1 MKPILLVDFGS
12 TNTKVTAV
20 DVEEYRV
27 LGTATAYTTVET
39 DINEGLEN
47 ALKILEKTTGPL
59 EFAERYAC
67 SSAAGGLK
75 MISIGLV
82 PELTAQASREAS
94 LGAGAKVWK
103 TYSFQLTKGDMR
115 EIEEY
120 HPDIILLTGGTDGG
134 NTETIL
140 YNAQVLSGLSYD
152 CPIVIAGNRNA
163 ADQCEEILKD
173 RSVYVCENVMP
184 RLGELNVLPAQKQI
198 REIFLKRIVQGK
210 GLSEA
215 ADLVSGII
223 MPTPSAMLAAMEEAR
238 QAACA
243 EGIPLTTAEIREWVK
258 LIDSLSPE
266 GATTDV
272 YSIADGNPANI
283 GTVMKGLKEPYSKR
297 SVEGDIGMR
306 YSVHG
311 ILEAAG
317 DRKLSL
323 LSGINRKR
331 VAELVDFLGSHTD
344 YIPDNE
350 EMEKMDFAL
359 ACGAVETAVSRHAG
373 TLEQVYTPTGL
384 TFLQSGKDLRSVK
397 YVVATGGALIHAK
410 NVREIAGK
418 ALYDPQTPESL
429 RPENAKI
436 LIDDKY
442 ILAAM
447 GLLSQYYPLAALEI
461 MKKEIA
467 DYGHYE

>member
-20 DVEEYRV
+20 DVDNCEV
-27 LGTATAYTTVET
+27 LGTAAAYTTVET
-39 DINEGLEN
+39 DINNGLREAVLN
-47 ALKILEKTTGPL
+47 LEKITGQI
-59 EFAERYAC
+59 EYEERYAC

-103 TYSFQLTKGDMR
+103 TYSFNLTKGDMR

-134 NTETIL
+134 NAECIL
-140 YNAQVLSGLSYD
+140 YNAQMLSSLSYD
-152 CPIVIAGNRNA
+152 CPIVIAGNRCA
-163 ADQCEEILKD
+163 AEECQEILGE
-173 RSVYVCENVMP
+173 RTTFLCENVMP
-184 RLGELNVLPAQKQI
+184 RLGELNIEPTQKQI

-215 ADLVSGII
+215 SDLVSGII
-223 MPTPSAMLAAMEEAR
+223 MPTPSAMLTAMELLSDGWE
-238 QAACA
+238 
-243 EGIPLTTAEIREWVK
+243 EIPGIGELVGVD
-258 LIDSLSPE
+258 LG
-266 GATTDV
+266 GATTDI
-272 YSIADGNPANI
+272 YSIAEGSPANM
-283 GTVMKGLKEPYSKR
+283 GTVIKGIQEPYAKR

-311 ILEAAG
+311 IQEAVG
-317 DRKLSL
+317 DRRLSKI
-323 LSGINRKR
+323 SGINRQKISQ
-331 VAELVDFLGSHTD
+331 LVEYLGSHTD

-350 EMEKMDFAL
+350 EMEKMDYAL
-359 ACGAVETAVSRHAG
+359 ACAAVETAVARHAG
-373 TLEQVYTPTGL
+373 SLEQVYTPCGL
-384 TFLQSGKDLRSVK
+384 TYLQSGKDLRRVK
-397 YVVATGGALIHAK
+397 YVVVTGGALIHAK
-410 NVREIAGK
+410 HTEEIAK
-418 ALYDPQTPESL
+418 FALYDESTPGSL
-429 RPENAKI
+429 RPENAEI
-436 LIDDKY
+436 LVDRKY

-447 GLLSQYYPLAALEI
+447 GLLSQHYPAAALEI

-467 DYGHYE
+467 YYGHKE

>member
-1 MKPILLVDFGS
+1 MELLSEGWEDHPGIGELV
-12 TNTKVTAV
+12 AV
-20 DVEEYRV
+20 D
-27 LGTATAYTTVET
+27 LG
-39 DINEGLEN
+39 
-47 ALKILEKTTGPL
+47 
-59 EFAERYAC
+59 
-67 SSAAGGLK
+67 
-75 MISIGLV
+75 
-82 PELTAQASREAS
+82 
-94 LGAGAKVWK
+94 
-103 TYSFQLTKGDMR
+103 
-115 EIEEY
+115 
-120 HPDIILLTGGTDGG
+120 
-134 NTETIL
+134 
-140 YNAQVLSGLSYD
+140 
-152 CPIVIAGNRNA
+152 
-163 ADQCEEILKD
+163 
-173 RSVYVCENVMP
+173 
-184 RLGELNVLPAQKQI
+184 
-198 REIFLKRIVQGK
+198 
-210 GLSEA
+210 
-215 ADLVSGII
+215 
-223 MPTPSAMLAAMEEAR
+223 
-238 QAACA
+238 
-243 EGIPLTTAEIREWVK
+243 
-258 LIDSLSPE
+258 

>member
-20 DVEEYRV
+20 DVENYEV
-27 LGTATAYTTVET
+27 LGTAAAYTTVET
-39 DINEGLEN
+39 DINNGLREAVSN
-47 ALKILEKTTGPL
+47 LEKITGHI
-59 EFAERYAC
+59 EYEERYAC

-103 TYSFQLTKGDMR
+103 TYSFNLTKGDMR

-134 NTETIL
+134 NSECIL
-140 YNAQVLSGLSYD
+140 YNAQMLSSLSYD
-152 CPIVIAGNRNA
+152 CPIVIAGNRCA
-163 ADQCEEILKD
+163 AEECQEILGE
-173 RSVYVCENVMP
+173 RTTFLCENVMP
-184 RLGELNVLPAQKQI
+184 KLGELNIEPTQKQI

-223 MPTPSAMLAAMEEAR
+223 MPTPSAMLTAMELLSDGWEELR
-238 QAACA
+238 
-243 EGIPLTTAEIREWVK
+243 GIGELVGVD
-258 LIDSLSPE
+258 LG
-266 GATTDV
+266 GATTDI
-272 YSIADGNPANI
+272 YSIAEGSPANM
-283 GTVMKGLKEPYSKR
+283 GTVMKGIQEPYAKR

-311 ILEAAG
+311 ILEAVG
-317 DRKLSL
+317 DRRLSKIA
-323 LSGINRKR
+323 GINRQK
-331 VAELVDFLGSHTD
+331 VNELVDYLSNHTD

-350 EMEKMDFAL
+350 EMEKMDYAL
-359 ACGAVETAVSRHAG
+359 ACAAVETAVSRHAG
-373 TLEQVYTPTGL
+373 SLEQVYTPCGL
-384 TFLQSGKDLRSVK
+384 TYLQSGKDLRRVK
-397 YVVATGGALIHAK
+397 YVVVTGGALIHAK
-410 NVREIAGK
+410 HTEEIAK
-418 ALYDPQTPESL
+418 FALYDESTPGSL
-429 RPENAKI
+429 RPENAEI
-436 LIDDKY
+436 LVDRKY

-447 GLLSQYYPLAALEI
+447 GLLSQHYPAAALEI

-467 DYGHYE
+467 YYGHKE

>member
-12 TNTKVTAV
+12 TNTKVTAADV
-20 DVEEYRV
+20 DECRI

-47 ALKILEKTTGPL
+47 ALKLLEKTAGPL

-103 TYSFQLTKGDMR
+103 TYSFQLTKGDMK

-134 NTETIL
+134 NTDTIL
-140 YNAQVLSGLSYD
+140 YNAGVLSQLSYD
-152 CPIVIAGNRNA
+152 CPIVVAGNRNA
-163 ADQCEEILKD
+163 ADQCEEILKE

-184 RLGELNVLPAQKQI
+184 RLGELNVLPAPETDPGDFPKKD
-198 REIFLKRIVQGK
+198 RPWEKGFLKRQIWFQE
-210 GLSEA
+210 LSC
-215 ADLVSGII
+215 
-223 MPTPSAMLAAMEEAR
+223 PPPSAMLAAMELLS
-238 QAACA
+238 
-243 EGIPLTTAEIREWVK
+243 EGWEDHPGIGELVAVD
-258 LIDSLSPE
+258 LG

-272 YSIADGNPANI
+272 YSIAEGNPVNI
-283 GTVMKGLKEPYSKR
+283 GTVMKGLQEPYSKR

-317 DRKLSL
+317 DRKLSE

-331 VAELVDFLGSHTD
+331 VRELVDFLGSHTD

-384 TFLQSGKDLRSVK
+384 TFLQSGKDLRRVK
-397 YVVATGGALIHAK
+397 YVVATGGALIHARS
-410 NVREIAGK
+410 VRKIAEK
-418 ALYDPQTPESL
+418 ALYDPQTPNSL
-429 RPENAKI
+429 RPEKAQI
-436 LIDDKY
+436 LIDEKY

-467 DYGHYE
+467 DYGHNE

>member
-20 DVEEYRV
+20 DVENYEV
-27 LGTATAYTTVET
+27 LGTAAAYTTVET
-39 DINEGLEN
+39 DINNGLREAVSN
-47 ALKILEKTTGPL
+47 LEKITGHI
-59 EFAERYAC
+59 EYEERYAC

-103 TYSFQLTKGDMR
+103 TYSFNLTKGDMR

-134 NTETIL
+134 NSECIL
-140 YNAQVLSGLSYD
+140 YNAQMLSSLSYD
-152 CPIVIAGNRNA
+152 CPIVIAGNRCA
-163 ADQCEEILKD
+163 AEECQEILGE
-173 RSVYVCENVMP
+173 RTTFLCENVMP
-184 RLGELNVLPAQKQI
+184 KLGELNIEPTQKQI

-223 MPTPSAMLAAMEEAR
+223 MPTPSAMLTAMELLSDGWE
-238 QAACA
+238 
-243 EGIPLTTAEIREWVK
+243 ELPGIGELVGVD
-258 LIDSLSPE
+258 LG
-266 GATTDV
+266 GATTDI
-272 YSIADGNPANI
+272 YSIAEGSPANM
-283 GTVMKGLKEPYSKR
+283 GTVMKGIQEPYAKR

-311 ILEAAG
+311 ILEAVG
-317 DRKLSL
+317 DRRLSKIA
-323 LSGINRKR
+323 GINRQK
-331 VAELVDFLGSHTD
+331 VNELVDYLSNHTD

-350 EMEKMDFAL
+350 EMEKMDYAL
-359 ACGAVETAVSRHAG
+359 ACAAVETAVSRHAG
-373 TLEQVYTPTGL
+373 SLEQVYTPCGL
-384 TFLQSGKDLRSVK
+384 TYLQSGKDLRRVK
-397 YVVATGGALIHAK
+397 YVVVTGGALIHAK
-410 NVREIAGK
+410 HTEEIAK
-418 ALYDPQTPESL
+418 FALYDESTPGSL
-429 RPENAKI
+429 RPENAEI
-436 LIDDKY
+436 LVDRKY

-447 GLLSQYYPLAALEI
+447 GLLSQHYPAAALEI

-467 DYGHYE
+467 YYGHKK

>member
-20 DVEEYRV
+20 DVENYEV
-27 LGTATAYTTVET
+27 LGTAAAYTTVET
-39 DINEGLEN
+39 DINNGFREAVSN
-47 ALKILEKTTGPL
+47 LEKITGHI
-59 EFAERYAC
+59 EYEERYAC

-103 TYSFQLTKGDMR
+103 TYSFNLTKGDMR

-134 NTETIL
+134 NSECIL
-140 YNAQVLSGLSYD
+140 YNAQMLSSLSYD
-152 CPIVIAGNRNA
+152 CPIVIGGNRCA
-163 ADQCEEILKD
+163 AEECQEILGE
-173 RSVYVCENVMP
+173 RTTFLCENVMP
-184 RLGELNVLPAQKQI
+184 KLGELNIEPTQKQI

-223 MPTPSAMLAAMEEAR
+223 MPTPSAMLTAMELLSDGWEELR
-238 QAACA
+238 
-243 EGIPLTTAEIREWVK
+243 GIGELVGVD
-258 LIDSLSPE
+258 LG
-266 GATTDV
+266 GATTDI
-272 YSIADGNPANI
+272 YSIAEGSPANM
-283 GTVMKGLKEPYSKR
+283 GTVMKGIQEPYAKR

-311 ILEAAG
+311 ILEAVG
-317 DRKLSL
+317 DRRLSKIA
-323 LSGINRKR
+323 GINRQK
-331 VAELVDFLGSHTD
+331 VNELVDYLSNHTD

-350 EMEKMDFAL
+350 EMEKMDYAL
-359 ACGAVETAVSRHAG
+359 ACAAVETAVSRHAG
-373 TLEQVYTPTGL
+373 SLEQVYTPCGL
-384 TFLQSGKDLRSVK
+384 TYLQSGKDLRRVK
-397 YVVATGGALIHAK
+397 YVVVTGGALIHAK
-410 NVREIAGK
+410 HTEEIAK
-418 ALYDPQTPESL
+418 FALYDESTPGSL
-429 RPENAKI
+429 RPENAEI
-436 LIDDKY
+436 LVDRKY

-447 GLLSQYYPLAALEI
+447 GLLSQHYPAAALEI

-467 DYGHYE
+467 YYGHKK

>member
-20 DVEEYRV
+20 DVENYEV
-27 LGTATAYTTVET
+27 LGTAAAYTTVET
-39 DINEGLEN
+39 DINNGFREAVSN
-47 ALKILEKTTGPL
+47 LEKITGHI
-59 EFAERYAC
+59 EYEERYAC

-103 TYSFQLTKGDMR
+103 TYSFNLTKGDMR

-134 NTETIL
+134 NSECIL
-140 YNAQVLSGLSYD
+140 YNAQMLSSLSYD
-152 CPIVIAGNRNA
+152 CPIVIAGNRCA
-163 ADQCEEILKD
+163 AEECQEILGE
-173 RSVYVCENVMP
+173 RTTFLCENVMP
-184 RLGELNVLPAQKQI
+184 KLGELNIEPTQKQI

-223 MPTPSAMLAAMEEAR
+223 MPTPSAMLTAMELLSDGWEELR
-238 QAACA
+238 
-243 EGIPLTTAEIREWVK
+243 GIGELVGVD
-258 LIDSLSPE
+258 LG
-266 GATTDV
+266 GATTDI
-272 YSIADGNPANI
+272 YSIAEGSPANM
-283 GTVMKGLKEPYSKR
+283 GTVMKGIQEPYAKR

-311 ILEAAG
+311 ILEAVG
-317 DRKLSL
+317 DRRLSKIA
-323 LSGINRKR
+323 GINRQK
-331 VAELVDFLGSHTD
+331 VNELVDYLSNHTD

-350 EMEKMDFAL
+350 EMEKMDYAL
-359 ACGAVETAVSRHAG
+359 ACAAVETAVSRHAG
-373 TLEQVYTPTGL
+373 SLEQVYTPCGL
-384 TFLQSGKDLRSVK
+384 TYLQSGKDLRRVK
-397 YVVATGGALIHAK
+397 YVVVTGGALIHAK
-410 NVREIAGK
+410 HTEEIAK
-418 ALYDPQTPESL
+418 FALYDESTPGSY
-429 RPENAKI
+429 RPENAEI
-436 LIDDKY
+436 LVDRKY

-447 GLLSQYYPLAALEI
+447 GLLSQHYPAVALEI

-467 DYGHYE
+467 YYGHKK

>member
-20 DVEEYRV
+20 DVENYEV
-27 LGTATAYTTVET
+27 LGTAAAYTTVEI
-39 DINEGLEN
+39 DINNGFREAVSN
-47 ALKILEKTTGPL
+47 LEKITGHI
-59 EFAERYAC
+59 EYEERYAC

-103 TYSFQLTKGDMR
+103 TYSFNLTKGDMR

-134 NTETIL
+134 NSECIL
-140 YNAQVLSGLSYD
+140 YNAQMLSSLSYD
-152 CPIVIAGNRNA
+152 CPIVIAGNRCA
-163 ADQCEEILKD
+163 AEECQEILGE
-173 RSVYVCENVMP
+173 RTTFLCENVMP
-184 RLGELNVLPAQKQI
+184 KLGELNIEPTQKQI

-223 MPTPSAMLAAMEEAR
+223 MPTPSAMLTAMELLSDGWEELR
-238 QAACA
+238 
-243 EGIPLTTAEIREWVK
+243 GIGELVGVD
-258 LIDSLSPE
+258 LG
-266 GATTDV
+266 GATTDI
-272 YSIADGNPANI
+272 YSIAEGSPANM
-283 GTVMKGLKEPYSKR
+283 GTVMKGIQEPYAKR

-311 ILEAAG
+311 ILEAVG
-317 DRKLSL
+317 DRRLSKIA
-323 LSGINRKR
+323 GINRQK
-331 VAELVDFLGSHTD
+331 VNELVDYLSNHTD

-350 EMEKMDFAL
+350 EMEKMDYAL
-359 ACGAVETAVSRHAG
+359 ACAAVETAVSRHAG
-373 TLEQVYTPTGL
+373 SLEQVYTPCGL
-384 TFLQSGKDLRSVK
+384 TYLQSGKDLRRVK
-397 YVVATGGALIHAK
+397 YVVVTGGALIHAK
-410 NVREIAGK
+410 HTEEIAK
-418 ALYDPQTPESL
+418 FALYDESTPGSL
-429 RPENAKI
+429 RPENAEI
-436 LIDDKY
+436 LVDRKY

-447 GLLSQYYPLAALEI
+447 GLLSQHYPAAALEI

-467 DYGHYE
+467 YYGHKK

>member
-20 DVEEYRV
+20 DVENYEV
-27 LGTATAYTTVET
+27 LGTAAAYTTVET
-39 DINEGLEN
+39 DINNGLREAVSN
-47 ALKILEKTTGPL
+47 LEKITGHI
-59 EFAERYAC
+59 EYEERYAC

-103 TYSFQLTKGDMR
+103 TYSFNLTKGDMR

-134 NTETIL
+134 NSECIL
-140 YNAQVLSGLSYD
+140 YNAQMLSSLSYD
-152 CPIVIAGNRNA
+152 CPIVIAGNRCA
-163 ADQCEEILKD
+163 AEECQEILGE
-173 RSVYVCENVMP
+173 RTTFLCENVMP
-184 RLGELNVLPAQKQI
+184 KLGELNIEPTQKQI

-223 MPTPSAMLAAMEEAR
+223 MPTPSAMLTAMELLSDGWEELR
-238 QAACA
+238 
-243 EGIPLTTAEIREWVK
+243 GIGELVGVD
-258 LIDSLSPE
+258 LG
-266 GATTDV
+266 GATTDI
-272 YSIADGNPANI
+272 YSIAEGSPANM
-283 GTVMKGLKEPYSKR
+283 GTVMKGIQEPYAKR

-311 ILEAAG
+311 ILEAVG
-317 DRKLSL
+317 DRRLSKIA
-323 LSGINRKR
+323 GINRQK
-331 VAELVDFLGSHTD
+331 VNELVDYLSNHTD

-350 EMEKMDFAL
+350 EMEKMDYAL
-359 ACGAVETAVSRHAG
+359 ACAAVETAVSRHAG
-373 TLEQVYTPTGL
+373 SLEQVYTPCGL
-384 TFLQSGKDLRSVK
+384 TYLQSGKDLRRVK
-397 YVVATGGALIHAK
+397 YVVVTGGALIHAK
-410 NVREIAGK
+410 HTEEIAK
-418 ALYDPQTPESL
+418 FALYDESTPGSL
-429 RPENAKI
+429 RPENAEI
-436 LIDDKY
+436 LVDRKY

-447 GLLSQYYPLAALEI
+447 GLLSQHYPAAALEI

-467 DYGHYE
+467 YYGHKK

>member
-12 TNTKVTAV
+12 TNTKVTAADV
-20 DVEEYRV
+20 DECRI

-39 DINEGLEN
+39 DINEGLGN

-59 EFAERYAC
+59 EYAERYAC

-115 EIEEY
+115 EIEDY

-140 YNAQVLSGLSYD
+140 YNAQALSKLSYD
-152 CPIVIAGNRNA
+152 CPIVVAGNRNA
-163 ADQCEEILKD
+163 ADECLEILKD

-223 MPTPSAMLAAMEEAR
+223 MPTPSAMLEAMELLS
-238 QAACA
+238 
-243 EGIPLTTAEIREWVK
+243 EGWEDHPGIGELVAVD
-258 LIDSLSPE
+258 LG

-272 YSIADGNPANI
+272 YSIAEGNPANI
-283 GTVMKGLKEPYSKR
+283 GTVMKGLQEPYSKR

-311 ILEAAG
+311 ILEASG
-317 DRKLSL
+317 DRKLSE
-323 LSGINRKR
+323 LSGISRKR
-331 VAELVDFLGSHTD
+331 VRELVDFLGSHTD

-359 ACGAVETAVSRHAG
+359 ACIAVETAVSRHAG

-384 TFLQSGKDLRSVK
+384 TFLQSGKDLRKVRN
-397 YVVATGGALIHAK
+397 VVATGGALIHAR
-410 NVREIAGK
+410 NVREIAAK
-418 ALYDPQTPESL
+418 ALYDPQKPDSL

-436 LIDDKY
+436 LIDEKY

-447 GLLSQYYPLAALEI
+447 GLLAQYYPLAALEI

-467 DYGHYE
+467 DYGHNE

>member
-173 RSVYVCENVMP
+173 RSIYVCENVMP
-184 RLGELNVLPAQKQI
+184 RLGELNVLPSQKQI

-223 MPTPSAMLAAMEEAR
+223 MPTPSAMLAAMELLS
-238 QAACA
+238 
-243 EGIPLTTAEIREWVK
+243 EGWEDHLGIGELVAVD
-258 LIDSLSPE
+258 LG

-447 GLLSQYYPLAALEI
+447 GLLSRYYPLAALEI

>member
-12 TNTKVTAV
+12 TNTKVTAADV
-20 DVEEYRV
+20 DECRI

-47 ALKILEKTTGPL
+47 ALKLLEKTAGPL

-103 TYSFQLTKGDMR
+103 TYSFQLTKGDMK

-134 NTETIL
+134 NTDTIL
-140 YNAQVLSGLSYD
+140 YNAGVLSQLSYD
-152 CPIVIAGNRNA
+152 CPIVVAGNRNA
-163 ADQCEEILKD
+163 ADQCEEILKE

-210 GLSEA
+210 GLSKA

-223 MPTPSAMLAAMEEAR
+223 MPTPSAMLAAMELLS
-238 QAACA
+238 
-243 EGIPLTTAEIREWVK
+243 EGWEDHPGIGELVAVD
-258 LIDSLSPE
+258 LG

-272 YSIADGNPANI
+272 YSIAEGNPVNI
-283 GTVMKGLKEPYSKR
+283 GTVMKGLQEPYSKR

-317 DRKLSL
+317 DRKLSE

-331 VAELVDFLGSHTD
+331 VRELVDFLGSHTD

-384 TFLQSGKDLRSVK
+384 TFLQSGKDLRRVK
-397 YVVATGGALIHAK
+397 YVVATGGALIHAR
-410 NVREIAGK
+410 NVREIAEK
-418 ALYDPQTPESL
+418 ALYDPQTSNSL
-429 RPENAKI
+429 RPEKAQI
-436 LIDDKY
+436 LIDEKY

-467 DYGHYE
+467 DYGHNE

>member
-1 MKPILLVDFGS
+1 MIEMKPILLVDFGS

-20 DVEEYRV
+20 DVENYEV
-27 LGTATAYTTVET
+27 LGTAAAYTTVET
-39 DINEGLEN
+39 DINNGFREAVSN
-47 ALKILEKTTGPL
+47 LEKITGHI
-59 EFAERYAC
+59 EYEERYAC

-103 TYSFQLTKGDMR
+103 TYSFNLTKGDMR

-134 NTETIL
+134 NSECIL
-140 YNAQVLSGLSYD
+140 YNAQMLSSLSYD
-152 CPIVIAGNRNA
+152 CPIVIAGNRCA
-163 ADQCEEILKD
+163 AEECQEILGE
-173 RSVYVCENVMP
+173 RTTFLCENVMP
-184 RLGELNVLPAQKQI
+184 KLGELNIEPTQKQI

-223 MPTPSAMLAAMEEAR
+223 MPTPSAMLTAMELLSDGWEELR
-238 QAACA
+238 
-243 EGIPLTTAEIREWVK
+243 GIGELVGVD
-258 LIDSLSPE
+258 LG
-266 GATTDV
+266 GATTDI
-272 YSIADGNPANI
+272 YSIAEGSPANM
-283 GTVMKGLKEPYSKR
+283 GTVMKGIQEPYAKR

-311 ILEAAG
+311 ILEAVG
-317 DRKLSL
+317 DRRLSKIA
-323 LSGINRKR
+323 GINRQK
-331 VAELVDFLGSHTD
+331 VNELVDYLSNHTD

-350 EMEKMDFAL
+350 EMEKMDYAL
-359 ACGAVETAVSRHAG
+359 ACAAVETAVSRHAG
-373 TLEQVYTPTGL
+373 SLEQVYTPCGL
-384 TFLQSGKDLRSVK
+384 TYLQSGKDLRRVK
-397 YVVATGGALIHAK
+397 YVVVTGGALIHAK
-410 NVREIAGK
+410 HTEEIAK
-418 ALYDPQTPESL
+418 FALYDESTPGSL
-429 RPENAKI
+429 RPENAEI
-436 LIDDKY
+436 LVDRKY

-447 GLLSQYYPLAALEI
+447 GLLSQHYPAAALEI

-467 DYGHYE
+467 YYGHKK

>member
-20 DVEEYRV
+20 DVENYEV
-27 LGTATAYTTVET
+27 LGTAAAYTTVET
-39 DINEGLEN
+39 DINNGFREAVSN
-47 ALKILEKTTGPL
+47 LEKITGHI
-59 EFAERYAC
+59 EYEERYAC

-103 TYSFQLTKGDMR
+103 TYSFNLTKGDMR

-134 NTETIL
+134 NSECIL
-140 YNAQVLSGLSYD
+140 YNAQMLSSLSYD
-152 CPIVIAGNRNA
+152 CPIVIAGNRCA
-163 ADQCEEILKD
+163 AEECQEILGE
-173 RSVYVCENVMP
+173 RTTFLCENVMP
-184 RLGELNVLPAQKQI
+184 KLGGLNIEPTQKQI

-215 ADLVSGII
+215 SDLVSGII
-223 MPTPSAMLAAMEEAR
+223 MPTPSAMLTAMELLSDGWE
-238 QAACA
+238 
-243 EGIPLTTAEIREWVK
+243 ELPGIGELVGVD
-258 LIDSLSPE
+258 LG
-266 GATTDV
+266 GATTDI
-272 YSIADGNPANI
+272 YSIAEGSPANM
-283 GTVMKGLKEPYSKR
+283 GTVMKGIQEPYAKR

-311 ILEAAG
+311 ILEAVG
-317 DRKLSL
+317 DRQLSKIA
-323 LSGINRKR
+323 GINRQK
-331 VAELVDFLGSHTD
+331 VNELVDYLSNHTD

-350 EMEKMDFAL
+350 EMEKMDYAL
-359 ACGAVETAVSRHAG
+359 ACAAVETAVSRHAG
-373 TLEQVYTPTGL
+373 SLEQVYTPCGL
-384 TFLQSGKDLRSVK
+384 TYLQSGKDLRRVK
-397 YVVATGGALIHAK
+397 YVVVTGGALIHAK
-410 NVREIAGK
+410 HTEEIAK
-418 ALYDPQTPESL
+418 FALYDESTPGSL
-429 RPENAKI
+429 RPENAEI
-436 LIDDKY
+436 LVDRKY

-447 GLLSQYYPLAALEI
+447 GLLSQHYPAAALEI

-467 DYGHYE
+467 YYGHKK

>member
-20 DVEEYRV
+20 DVENYEV
-27 LGTATAYTTVET
+27 LGTAAAYTTVET
-39 DINEGLEN
+39 DINNGFREAVSN
-47 ALKILEKTTGPL
+47 LEKITGHI
-59 EFAERYAC
+59 EYEERYAC

-103 TYSFQLTKGDMR
+103 TYSFNLTKGDMR

-134 NTETIL
+134 NSECIL
-140 YNAQVLSGLSYD
+140 YNAQMLSSLSYD
-152 CPIVIAGNRNA
+152 CPIVIAGNRCA
-163 ADQCEEILKD
+163 AEECQEILGE
-173 RSVYVCENVMP
+173 RTTFLCEKVMP
-184 RLGELNVLPAQKQI
+184 KLGELNIEPTQKQI

-223 MPTPSAMLAAMEEAR
+223 MPTPSAMLTAMELLSDGWEELR
-238 QAACA
+238 
-243 EGIPLTTAEIREWVK
+243 GIGELVGVD
-258 LIDSLSPE
+258 LG
-266 GATTDV
+266 GATTDI
-272 YSIADGNPANI
+272 YSIAEGSPANM
-283 GTVMKGLKEPYSKR
+283 GTVMKGIQEPYAKR

-311 ILEAAG
+311 ILEAVG
-317 DRKLSL
+317 DRRLSKIA
-323 LSGINRKR
+323 GINRQK
-331 VAELVDFLGSHTD
+331 VNELVDYLSNHTD

-350 EMEKMDFAL
+350 EMEKMDYAL
-359 ACGAVETAVSRHAG
+359 ACAAVETAVSRHAG
-373 TLEQVYTPTGL
+373 SLEQVYTPCGL
-384 TFLQSGKDLRSVK
+384 TYLQSGKDLRRVK
-397 YVVATGGALIHAK
+397 YVVVTGGALIHAK
-410 NVREIAGK
+410 HTEEIAK
-418 ALYDPQTPESL
+418 FALYDESTPGSL
-429 RPENAKI
+429 RPENAEI
-436 LIDDKY
+436 LVDRKY

-447 GLLSQYYPLAALEI
+447 GLLSQHYPAAALEI

-467 DYGHYE
+467 YYGHKK